1 MIAIPNAYRIT
12 ANKRA
17 FPYLKEREGKHKVAT
32 RIWNKSWADYQSLEK
47 VLRNYNGQ
55 ALQRKEILSF
65 MVRGFGEYAWSLGSL
80 DIRLSCRNIH
90 RNDKSVLVVDV
101 K

>member
-17 FPYLKEREGKHKVAT
+17 FPYLKESEGKHKVAT
-32 RIWNKSWADYQSLEK
+32 RIWNKGWADYQSLEK
-47 VLRNYNGQ
+47 VLRNYNRQ

-65 MVRGFGEYAWSLGSL
+65 MVHDFGEYAWSLGSL
-80 DIRLSCRNIH
+80 DKGLSCRNIH

>member
-1 MIAIPNAYRIT
+1 M
-12 ANKRA
+12 
-17 FPYLKEREGKHKVAT
+17 AT
-32 RIWNKSWADYQSLEK
+32 RIWNKGWADYQSLEK
-47 VLRNYNGQ
+47 VLRNYNRQ

-65 MVRGFGEYAWSLGSL
+65 TVHDFGEYAWSLGSL
-80 DIRLSCRNIH
+80 DKGLSCRNIH

>member
-1 MIAIPNAYRIT
+1 MIVIPNAYRIT

-17 FPYLKEREGKHKVAT
+17 FPYLKESEGKHKVAT
-32 RIWNKSWADYQSLEK
+32 RIWNKGWADYQSLEK
-47 VLRNYNGQ
+47 VLRNYNRQ